1 MGALPSQDKMYPWF
15 LQKVAKGT
23 VIYVSSLA
31 TDMVLGEMEDDKNME
46 HFVSKRIKLWTS

>member
-15 LQKVAKGT
+15 LQKVAKGS
-23 VIYVSSLA
+23 VINVSSLA